1 MFVKLV
7 TVVFFIFAC
16 LLSQVLKSS
25 SQSVDNFT
33 YNGFHSQ
40 LTANITLQGI
50 ANVTPSGIASVTPTG
65 LLMLT
70 DSTTQETGQAFY
82 NQPIRF
88 KDSPNGTVSSFSTTF
103 VFSIYAEVDT
113 LSGHGIA
120 FVVAPNFVL
129 PVANS
134 SSEHLG
140 LFSPNITR
148 NETIDI
154 FAVEL
159 NTIHNTE
166 HTDINDN
173 TIGININGLYPV
185 KSSPA
190 GYWNETGQFNNLTL
204 NSEERMQVWVD
215 YDGFTHRINVTM
227 SPFNHDKPTKPLVS
241 AVRDLS
247 PVFLQDMFVGF
258 SSSTGSLWSEHFILG
273 WSFQMKGEAHPLD
286 LHRLPKFPEFRYG
299 TIRITVFVV
308 LFIVVLIIT
317 LLFIFSIIFLVRF
330 ILRRRRK
337 FAEKL
342 EDWETEF
349 KKNRLKFKDLYYAT
363 NGFKEKNLL
372 GSGGFG
378 SVYKGVMP
386 KTKKEIAVK
395 RVSDQSQQGLK
406 EFVSEIVT
414 IGRMSHRNLVPLLGY
429 CRTRKE
435 LLLVYDYMPNGS
447 LDKYLYNNNP
457 EVTLNW
463 KQRITII
470 KGVASALFFLHD
482 DWEQVVIHRD
492 IKASNVILDAEYNG
506 RLGDF
511 GLARLCGHG
520 TDLQTTRVA
529 GTWGYLAPDLMRTG
543 KATTATDVFAF
554 GVLLL
559 EVACGRR
566 PIEID
571 YKCILLVDWV
581 FEFWNVGN
589 ILDAKDPSLG
599 TEYDQREVEMVLTL
613 GLLCSHSNPQARPTM
628 RQVLHYLSGD
638 AMLPDLSPLNFH
650 GSEMMLG
657 THHGLCEIGMFT
669 SGSSMV
675 DSVLSG
681 GR

>member
-1 MFVKLV
+1 MFVKLL
-7 TVVFFIFAC
+7 TIVFFFVI
-16 LLSQVLKSS
+16 LLSQLPKSS
-25 SQSVDNFT
+25 SQSLDNFT
-33 YNGFHSQ
+33 YNGFYPP

-50 ANVTPSGIASVTPTG
+50 ATIIPGG
-65 LLMLT
+65 LLKLT
-70 DSTTQETGQAFY
+70 NDSTHQTGHAFY

-103 VFSIYAEVDT
+103 IFSIDVAIDT
-113 LSGHGIA
+113 LSGHGMA

-140 LFSPNITR
+140 LFNPNTAR

-159 NTIHNTE
+159 NTIHDAE

-173 TIGININGLYPV
+173 TIGININGLYSL
-185 KSSPA
+185 KSSPP
-190 GYWNETGQFNNLTL
+190 GYWNETGQFNDLTL
-204 NSEERMQVWVD
+204 NSGGRMQVWVD
-215 YDGFTHRINVTM
+215 YDGLTHQINVTM
-227 SPFNHDKPTKPLVS
+227 APFNHDKPIKPLVS
-241 AVRDLS
+241 TVRDLS
-247 PVFLQDMFVGF
+247 MVLLQDMFVGF
-258 SSSTGSLWSEHFILG
+258 SSSTGSLWSEHFVHG
-273 WSFQMKGEAHPLD
+273 WSFKMKGKAPLLD
-286 LHRLPKFPEFRYG
+286 LQMLPKFQEWQYDKTS
-299 TIRITVFVV
+299 TIRQFAV
-308 LFIVVLIIT
+308 LSIVALISILIFISWL
-317 LLFIFSIIFLVRF
+317 IFLGGF

-349 KKNRLKFKDLYYAT
+349 KKNRLKFKHLYYAT
-363 NGFKEKNLL
+363 KGFKENNLL

-378 SVYKGVMP
+378 SVYKGVIP

-429 CRTRKE
+429 CRRRKE

-447 LDKYLYNNNP
+447 LDKYLYNSL

-492 IKASNVILDAEYNG
+492 IKAINVLLDAEYNG

-520 TDLQTTRVA
+520 TDLQTTHVA

-559 EVACGRR
+559 EVVCGRH
-566 PIEID
+566 PIEIHSETGERV
-571 YKCILLVDWV
+571 LLVHWV
-581 FEFWNVGN
+581 LGFWSEGN
-589 ILDAKDPSLG
+589 ILDAKDPNLG
-599 TEYDQREVEMVLTL
+599 TYYDQREVEMVLKL
-613 GLLCSHSNPQARPTM
+613 GLWCSHLNPHARPSM

-638 AMLPDLSPLNFH
+638 AMLPDLSPSDLR
-650 GSEMMLG
+650 GSEMMLEI
-657 THHGLCEIGMFT
+657 HHGLSEIGMFT
-669 SGSSMV
+669 CGSSMV

>member
-1 MFVKLV
+1 MFVKLL
-7 TVVFFIFAC
+7 TIVFFFVC
-16 LLSQVLKSS
+16 LLSQLQKSS
-25 SQSVDNFT
+25 SQSLDNFI
-33 YNGFHSQ
+33 YNGFYPP

-50 ANVTPSGIASVTPTG
+50 ASVIPRG
-65 LLMLT
+65 LLKLT
-70 DSTTQETGQAFY
+70 DYYTGQGTGHAFY

-103 VFSIYAEVDT
+103 VFAIRSVFKT
-113 LSGHGIA
+113 LNGHGIA

-129 PVANS
+129 PVANF

-148 NETIDI
+148 
-154 FAVEL
+154 
-159 NTIHNTE
+159 
-166 HTDINDN
+166 
-173 TIGININGLYPV
+173 
-185 KSSPA
+185 
-190 GYWNETGQFNNLTL
+190 QFENLTL

-241 AVRDLS
+241 AVRNLS

-258 SSSTGSLWSEHFILG
+258 SSSTGSVRSEHVILG
-273 WSFQMKGEAHPLD
+273 WSFQVKGEAPPLD
-286 LHRLPKFPEFRYG
+286 LHRLPKYQYG
-299 TIRITVFVV
+299 TSRTTVFVV

-317 LLFIFSIIFLVRF
+317 LVIIFSFIFLVRF
-330 ILRRRRK
+330 ILMRRRK

-349 KKNRLKFKDLYYAT
+349 KKTRLKFKDLYYAT
-363 NGFKEKNLL
+363 KGFKEKNLL

-447 LDKYLYNNNP
+447 LDKYLYNDNP
-457 EVTLNW
+457 EVTLDW
-463 KQRITII
+463 KQRIAII

-529 GTWGYLAPDLMRTG
+529 GTWGYLSPDLMMTG

-566 PIEID
+566 PIEIN
-571 YKCILLVDWV
+571 YESVLLVDWV
-581 FEFWNVGN
+581 FEFWNAGN

-599 TEYDQREVEMVLTL
+599 TEYDQREVEMVLKL

-638 AMLPDLSPLNFH
+638 AMLPDLSPLDLH

-657 THHGLCEIGMFT
+657 THHGLSEIGMFT